1 MVHHEVIVIDLL
13 ASNALAYVMTCYL
26 LMLRSAER
34 GSQTPLYVC
43 LSDSLSGETGKL
55 YSNLKEIDIDPK
67 AEDALVAKRLMAVDK
82 YWAGLVKSKD
92 ELIGEMAVNNKV
104 Q

>member
-1 MVHHEVIVIDLL
+1 M
-13 ASNALAYVMTCYL
+13 
-26 LMLRSAER
+26 
-34 GSQTPLYVC
+34 C

-55 YSNLKEIDIDPK
+55 YSNLNEIDIDPK
-67 AEDALVAKRLMAVDK
+67 AEDALVAKRLVAVDK

-92 ELIGEMAVNNKV
+92 ELIGEVATKNKG

>member
-1 MVHHEVIVIDLL
+1 
-13 ASNALAYVMTCYL
+13 
-26 LMLRSAER
+26 MLRNIFYYGFMYRSAER

-43 LSDSLSGETGKL
+43 LDESLSGETGKL
-55 YSNLKEIDIDPK
+55 YSNLRELDIDPK
-67 AEDALVAKRLMAVDK
+67 AEDALVARRLAAVDK

-92 ELIGEMAVNNKV
+92 ELIGEMATKNKG

>member
-1 MVHHEVIVIDLL
+1 MH
-13 ASNALAYVMTCYL
+13 
-26 LMLRSAER
+26 RSAER

-43 LSDSLSGETGKL
+43 LSEALSGETGKL
-55 YSNLKEIDIDPK
+55 YSGLKEIEIDPK
-67 AEDALVAKRLMAVDK
+67 AEDALVAKRLAAVDK

-92 ELIGEMAVNNKV
+92 ELIGEMSVKNKS

>member
-1 MVHHEVIVIDLL
+1 
-13 ASNALAYVMTCYL
+13 MTCYL

-67 AEDALVAKRLMAVDK
+67 AEDALVAKRLVAVDK